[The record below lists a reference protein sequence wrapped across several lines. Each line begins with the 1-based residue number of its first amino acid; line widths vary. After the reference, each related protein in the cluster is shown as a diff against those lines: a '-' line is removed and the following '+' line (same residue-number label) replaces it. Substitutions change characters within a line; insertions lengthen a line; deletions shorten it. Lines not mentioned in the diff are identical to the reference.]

1 MSAEAV
7 RIVRD
12 RFRSG
17 VLGVCVAATGSLSA
31 TDRAG
36 AQEVIELPGE
46 DRWLEADFQEV
57 YEVGAAVGVAWQEFG
72 RVRNVAFDGAG
83 NLYVLDP
90 LAGRVIVVTPA
101 GELLREVG
109 RLGEG
114 PGEFGGALSMAVMR
128 DGRIVVGDFRRR
140 AYLVFDADGEFER
153 QVRPDGNPAHI
164 SFPWMWPESGGESVV
179 VGTQLAGASYLGG
192 VPEGTPRPLTR
203 PIARLILTGDD
214 VLRET
219 IAEGWRPPRGE
230 ADERRAFE
238 PGLWVGPLPD
248 GRVAFS
254 DSSAYAIKIATA
266 EDGVSHILTRPFF
279 PEAVTERMERAERDR
294 RIAEAGG
301 GSITRTPDGVRAVG
315 GGAGNYWVEWAE
327 TMEFFEEVPVV
338 HALTTSWR
346 GRIWVQRRGEE
357 PHEDGP
363 IDILTADGS
372 YLGSFRTG
380 ATRIPDAFGPG
391 GLAAFIERDGFDVQ
405 TVVVKR
411 LPRAAN

>member
-1 MSAEAV
+1 MLHVCIAA
-7 RIVRD
+7 
-12 RFRSG
+12 SG
-17 VLGVCVAATGSLSA
+17 WLST

-57 YEVGAAVGVAWQEFG
+57 YQVGAADGVAWQEFG
-72 RVRNVAFDGAG
+72 RVRTVAFDGAG
-83 NLYVLDP
+83 NLYVLDA
-90 LAGRVIVVTPA
+90 LAGRVIVVTPD
-101 GELLREVG
+101 GGLLRAVG

-114 PGEFGGALSMAVMR
+114 PGEFGGATSMAVMR
-128 DGRIVVGDFRRR
+128 DGRIVVGDLGQR
-140 AYLVFDADGEFER
+140 AYLVFHADGEYER
-153 QVRPDGNPAHI
+153 QVRPDGNPAHV
-164 SFPWMWPESGGESVV
+164 SFMQMWPESGGESVV
-179 VGTQLAGASYLGG
+179 VGTQLAGGSYLGG
-192 VPEGTPRPLTR
+192 FPEGTPRPLTR

-219 IAEGWRPPRGE
+219 IAKGWRPPRGE
-230 ADERRAFE
+230 ADVRRAFE

-279 PEAVTERMERAERDR
+279 PEPVTERMERAERDR
-294 RIAEAGG
+294 LIDEMVG
-301 GSITRTPDGVRAVG
+301 GSITRTPGGVRAVRG
-315 GGAGNYWVEWAE
+315 GGSNRWVERAE
-327 TMEFFEEVPVV
+327 TMEFFEEAPVV
-338 HALTTSWR
+338 LGLSTSWG
-346 GRIWVQRRGEE
+346 GRIWVQRRGDQ

-380 ATRIPDAFGPG
+380 ATRVPDAFGPE
-391 GLAAFIERDGFDVQ
+391 GLAAFIERDGLNVQ

-411 LPRAAN
+411 LPARVN